1 MNIREMI
8 EEAKKP
14 MSEEEREA
22 ARVRW
27 AEAHIKYA
35 QNLGDQR
42 LTKDWLDRTYDI

>member
-1 MNIREMI
+1 MNIREMR

-22 ARVRW
+22 ARVRL

-35 QNLGDQR
+35 QTLGDQR
-42 LTKDWLDRTYDI
+42 ITKDWLDAKALA